1 MAHQHDFH
9 TPPTVEADGI
19 ASADVQDQRAGWHP
33 DPLGR
38 YEFRWFDGTQWTAEV
53 AVGGQRCVDPLG
65 VAHAPARR
73 GLAVASLVVALV
85 SMSIAWLPLL
95 FAVSIAGALAWA
107 YLFYVGQSL
116 TPAAVCLTGCALIT
130 VICVAAA
137 WSQAW
142 WMGALLLPYQAWLL
156 VAASL
161 SWGYAALNR

>member
-1 MAHQHDFH
+1 M
-9 TPPTVEADGI
+9 TG
-19 ASADVQDQRAGWHP
+19 VQ
-33 DPLGR
+33 
-38 YEFRWFDGTQWTAEV
+38 T
-53 AVGGQRCVDPLG
+53 C
-65 VAHAPARR
+65 
-73 GLAVASLVVALV
+73 ALPI
-85 SMSIAWLPLL
+85 S
-95 FAVSIAGALAWA
+95 VSIAGALAWA